1 MDGDTVLTVGTL
13 ELRPRERLVTIDG
26 RGLALSAREVELLAE
41 LLRQRGSVITRS
53 DLYQSVW
60 GADLRPDDRSVDVY
74 IHKLRAKLARAA
86 PEWAFIHTHFG
97 VGYRLSPERSQPF
110 HETVTPGQQ
119 AVA

>member
-1 MDGDTVLTVGTL
+1 MEGDTVLTVGTL

-41 LLRQRGSVITRS
+41 LLRRRGSVISRAE
-53 DLYQSVW
+53 LYEAAW
-60 GADLRPDDRSVDVY
+60 GAPLRADDRSVDVY
-74 IHKLRAKLARAA
+74 VHKLRAKLARVA
-86 PEWAFIHTHFG
+86 PGWSFIHTHFG

-110 HETVTPGQQ
+110 HESVTPGQQ